1 MDCNGSGCLLTVI
14 DSDLWFRDFNEP
26 AHLSKGT
33 VWARHRW
40 SMESSEI
47 SQLLCNLKALFRL
60 AAVPNGFWIRPGPCK
75 TLQSVYW
82 CTIYVW
88 INRPLW
94 RQSDFSDIIASSTPI
109 FTYFYYT
116 PWIPTAIN
124 WHVQL
129 HVPVVTLHQLYPP
142 VVTRHQPSNCS
153 PFSLVRAM
161 RTLQPSSEGSTWS
174 LRGHEP
180 CSHPQ
185 MEKVNPYWFNGD
197 LLSHLFGNDYI

>member
-109 FTYFYYT
+109 FYIFL
-116 PWIPTAIN
+116 
-124 WHVQL
+124 L
-129 HVPVVTLHQLYPP
+129 HTLNPYSNKLTCTITCTSCDTPP
-142 VVTRHQPSNCS
+142 VVPTSCDKTPAIQLLALQSRQGHADAPT
-153 PFSLVRAM
+153 FVGGIHLVVARPW
-161 RTLQPSSEGSTWS
+161 TL
-174 LRGHEP
+174 
-180 CSHPQ
+180 
-185 MEKVNPYWFNGD
+185 
-197 LLSHLFGNDYI
+197 